1 MTPTVMSDEILNGEN
16 DNKKNIH
23 SDVDIEDGEISEE
36 ENVE

>member
-1 MTPTVMSDEILNGEN
+1 MKPTEMSDEILNGKY
-16 DNKKNIH
+16 DNKKNIL

>member
-1 MTPTVMSDEILNGEN
+1 MSDEILNGEY
-16 DNKKNIH
+16 DNKKNIL